1 MEQWFSLKELAMLE
15 SLTVQPSSLH
25 ILEIYF
31 KGRMIGQNSNRRTVA
46 SMSKTVAD
54 LDLDD
59 EHMTI
64 GIDDTMAEASRRLLT
79 ISGGILVVLD
89 EDSKTKGVIGHRQ
102 FLKAF
107 ADNVDSTTA
116 KCSEWME
123 MDFLEVE
130 LNLSLKSV
138 LADIKKRAPQAV
150 VAIHPDGEF
159 AGYFS
164 PNDYQQANSLVSS
177 LKGFNL

>member
-1 MEQWFSLKELAMLE
+1 
-15 SLTVQPSSLH
+15 
-25 ILEIYF
+25 
-31 KGRMIGQNSNRRTVA
+31 VA
-46 SMSKTVAD
+46 NMSKTVAD

-89 EDSKTKGVIGHRQ
+89 EDSKTKGVLGHRQ

-107 ADNVDSTTA
+107 ADNVDSSTA

-130 LNLSLKSV
+130 LSQSLKSV
-138 LADIKKRAPQAV
+138 LADIQKRAPQAV
-150 VAIHPDGEF
+150 VAVNSDGDF

-164 PNDYQQANSLVSS
+164 PSDYQQANSLVSS
-177 LKGFNL
+177 LKGLKL

>member
-1 MEQWFSLKELAMLE
+1 
-15 SLTVQPSSLH
+15 
-25 ILEIYF
+25 
-31 KGRMIGQNSNRRTVA
+31 MIGRNSKHGTVA
-46 SMSKTVAD
+46 NMSKTVAD

-89 EDSKTKGVIGHRQ
+89 EDSKTKGVLGHRQ

-107 ADNVDSTTA
+107 ADNVDSSA
-116 KCSEWME
+116 VKCSEWME

-130 LNLSLKSV
+130 LSQSLKSV
-138 LADIKKRAPQAV
+138 LADIQKRAPQAV
-150 VAIHPDGEF
+150 VAVNSDGDF

-164 PNDYQQANSLVSS
+164 PSDYQQASSLVSS
-177 LKGFNL
+177 LKGLKL

>member
-1 MEQWFSLKELAMLE
+1 
-15 SLTVQPSSLH
+15 
-25 ILEIYF
+25 
-31 KGRMIGQNSNRRTVA
+31 
-46 SMSKTVAD
+46 MSKTVAD
-54 LDLDD
+54 LNLDD

-64 GIDDTMAEASRRLLT
+64 GIDDTMSEGSRRLLT

-89 EDSKTKGVIGHRQ
+89 EDSKTKGVLGHRQ

-107 ADNVDSTTA
+107 ADNVDSNET

-130 LNLSLKSV
+130 LTTSLKAV
-138 LADIKKRAPQAV
+138 LKDIQKREPQAV
-150 VAIHPDGEF
+150 VAVNSEGVF

-164 PNDYQQANSLVSS
+164 PADYQQANSLVSS
-177 LKGFNL
+177 LKGLKL

>member
-1 MEQWFSLKELAMLE
+1 MAN
-15 SLTVQPSSLH
+15 V
-25 ILEIYF
+25 
-31 KGRMIGQNSNRRTVA
+31 
-46 SMSKTVAD
+46 SKTVAD

-64 GIDDTMAEASRRLLT
+64 GIGDTMAEASRRLLT

-89 EDSKTKGVIGHRQ
+89 EDSKTKGVLGHRQ

-107 ADNVDSTTA
+107 ADNVDSGTV

-130 LNLSLKSV
+130 LSQTLKSV
-138 LADIKKRAPQAV
+138 LADIQKRAPQAV
-150 VAIHPDGEF
+150 VAVNSEGEF

-164 PNDYQQANSLVSS
+164 PTDYQQASSLVSS
-177 LKGFNL
+177 LKGLKL

>member
-1 MEQWFSLKELAMLE
+1 
-15 SLTVQPSSLH
+15 
-25 ILEIYF
+25 
-31 KGRMIGQNSNRRTVA
+31 
-46 SMSKTVAD
+46 MSKTVAD

-64 GIDDTMAEASRRLLT
+64 GIGDTMAEASRRLLT

-89 EDSKTKGVIGHRQ
+89 EDSKTKGVLGHRQ

-107 ADNVDSTTA
+107 ADNVDSGTV

-130 LNLSLKSV
+130 LSQTLKAVLS
-138 LADIKKRAPQAV
+138 DIQKRAPQAV
-150 VAIHPDGEF
+150 VAVNSEGEF

-164 PNDYQQANSLVSS
+164 PTDYQQASSLVSS
-177 LKGFNL
+177 LKGLKL

>member
-1 MEQWFSLKELAMLE
+1 
-15 SLTVQPSSLH
+15 
-25 ILEIYF
+25 
-31 KGRMIGQNSNRRTVA
+31 
-46 SMSKTVAD
+46 MSKTVAD
-54 LDLDD
+54 LNLDD

-64 GIDDTMAEASRRLLT
+64 GIDDTMSEGSRRLLT

-89 EDSKTKGVIGHRQ
+89 EDSKTKGVLGHRQ

-107 ADNVDSTTA
+107 ADNVDSNET

-130 LNLSLKSV
+130 LTTSLKAV
-138 LADIKKRAPQAV
+138 LRDIQKREPQAV
-150 VAIHPDGEF
+150 VAVNSEGVF

-164 PNDYQQANSLVSS
+164 PADYQQANSLVSS
-177 LKGFNL
+177 LKGLKL

>member
-1 MEQWFSLKELAMLE
+1 
-15 SLTVQPSSLH
+15 
-25 ILEIYF
+25 
-31 KGRMIGQNSNRRTVA
+31 MIGRNSKRRTVA
-46 SMSKTVAD
+46 NMSKTVAD

-64 GIDDTMAEASRRLLT
+64 GIDDTMAEGSRRLLT

-89 EDSKTKGVIGHRQ
+89 EESKTKGVLGHRQ

-107 ADNVDSTTA
+107 ADNVDSSTA

-130 LNLSLKSV
+130 LSQSLKAV
-138 LADIKKRAPQAV
+138 LSDIQKRAPQAV
-150 VAIHPDGEF
+150 VAVNSDGEF

-164 PNDYQQANSLVSS
+164 PSDYQQASSLVSS
-177 LKGFNL
+177 LKGLKL

>member
-1 MEQWFSLKELAMLE
+1 
-15 SLTVQPSSLH
+15 
-25 ILEIYF
+25 
-31 KGRMIGQNSNRRTVA
+31 MIGRNSKRRTVA
-46 SMSKTVAD
+46 NMSKTVAD

-64 GIDDTMAEASRRLLT
+64 GIDDTMAEGSRRLLT

-89 EDSKTKGVIGHRQ
+89 EESKTKGVLGHRQ

-107 ADNVDSTTA
+107 ADNVDSSTA

-130 LNLSLKSV
+130 LSQTLKAVLS
-138 LADIKKRAPQAV
+138 DIQKRAPQAV
-150 VAIHPDGEF
+150 VAVNSDGEF

-164 PNDYQQANSLVSS
+164 PSDYQQASSLVSS
-177 LKGFNL
+177 LKGLKL